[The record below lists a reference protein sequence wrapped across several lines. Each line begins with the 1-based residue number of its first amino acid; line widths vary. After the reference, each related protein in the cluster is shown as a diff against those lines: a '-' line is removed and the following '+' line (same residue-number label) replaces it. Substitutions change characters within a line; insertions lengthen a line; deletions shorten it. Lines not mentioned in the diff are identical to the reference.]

1 MINKIL
7 VANRGEIACRIIK
20 ACKEMQIS
28 TVAVYSDV
36 DSESPHVLMAD
47 EAILI
52 GPANPSESYLN
63 FDKIVGAAK
72 QTSSDAI
79 HPGYGFLSENGD
91 FAKYVNDSDLVFIG
105 PNPDTIKLMG
115 DKAESKKMMAEAG
128 VPTIPGND
136 GELSGNVDAVARD
149 IGYPL
154 MVKAAAGGGGKGMR
168 IVESPEELESAIE
181 AASSEARNSF
191 GNDTLILEK
200 YLDQPRHLEV
210 QILGDQQGNVIH
222 LYERECSI
230 QRRHQKIIE
239 ESPSPAINNKLRKM
253 MGEAAVK
260 AATAVNYSNAGTVEF
275 LFQDGKF
282 YFLEMNT
289 RIQVEHGVTEMV
301 CGIDLVKWQIR
312 IARGE
317 SLDMVQ
323 KDVKQRG
330 HSIECRIYAEDPS
343 RNFLPTPGIVR
354 KMVLPEGSGIRN
366 DVGVEEGQEITS
378 DYDPLLA
385 KLVVW
390 DSNRSDAIHRMDSA
404 LGQFVI
410 LGLITN
416 QPFLR
421 DIMKRKMLFN
431 LNAGYNWV
439 DARDVAKS
447 AIKCVDYGKTNQNY
461 ILAGEWASLP
471 QIAKF
476 VSNKLNIRTTY
487 ATFPLWTAY
496 AGIPFSWIKSKITSE
511 RPSLTHGGLH
521 ALAIQ
526 PKIISDELAQKEL
539 GHSTRTLEQT
549 INDTIDWTQ
558 NHVN

>member
-1 MINKIL
+1 MIKKIL

-52 GPANPSESYLN
+52 GPANPSESYLD
-63 FDKIVGAAK
+63 FDKIVDAAK
-72 QTSSDAI
+72 QTNSDAI

-91 FAKYVNDSDLVFIG
+91 FAKYVNNSDLVFIG
-105 PNPDTIKLMG
+105 PDPDTIKLMG

-168 IVESPEELESAIE
+168 IVESPEGLESAIE

-260 AATAVNYSNAGTVEF
+260 AAKAVNYSNAGTVEF
-275 LFQDGKF
+275 LFQDSKF

-312 IARGE
+312 IADGE
-317 SLDMVQ
+317 ALDFTQ
-323 KDVKQRG
+323 NDVKQRG
-330 HSIECRIYAEDPS
+330 HSIECRVYAEDPS
-343 RNFLPTPGIVR
+343 RDFLPTPGLIR
-354 KMVLPEGSGIRN
+354 KMILPEGSGIRN
-366 DVGVEEGQEITS
+366 DVGVSEGQEVTS

-385 KLVVW
+385 KVVVL
-390 DSNRSDAIHRMDSA
+390 DSCRNSAINRMDYA
-404 LGQFVI
+404 LSNFVI

-421 DIMKRKMLFN
+421 DIMKSEPYCKASFSTRF
-431 LNAGYNWV
+431 V
-439 DARDVAKS
+439 D
-447 AIKCVDYGKTNQNY
+447 
-461 ILAGEWASLP
+461 EH
-471 QIAKF
+471 
-476 VSNKLNIRTTY
+476 
-487 ATFPLWTAY
+487 
-496 AGIPFSWIKSKITSE
+496 FSDW
-511 RPSLTHGGLH
+511 
-521 ALAIQ
+521 
-526 PKIISDELAQKEL
+526 EL
-539 GHSTRTLEQT
+539 GNPSPEVVATALLTSKSTPEKVSTPSSRDPYSPWSSKGT
-549 INDTIDWTQ
+549 WRQ
-558 NHVN
+558 NL

>member
-1 MINKIL
+1 MIKKIL

-28 TVAVYSDV
+28 AVAVYSDV

-52 GPANPSESYLN
+52 GPANPSESYLD
-63 FDKIVGAAK
+63 FDKIVDAAK
-72 QTSSDAI
+72 QTNSDAI

-105 PNPDTIKLMG
+105 PDPDTIKLMG

-253 MGEAAVK
+253 MCEAAVK
-260 AATAVNYSNAGTVEF
+260 AAKVVNYSNAGTVEF

-366 DVGVEEGQEITS
+366 DVGVEEGQ
-378 DYDPLLA
+378 
-385 KLVVW
+385 
-390 DSNRSDAIHRMDSA
+390 R
-404 LGQFVI
+404 
-410 LGLITN
+410 
-416 QPFLR
+416 
-421 DIMKRKMLFN
+421 
-431 LNAGYNWV
+431 
-439 DARDVAKS
+439 
-447 AIKCVDYGKTNQNY
+447 
-461 ILAGEWASLP
+461 
-471 QIAKF
+471 
-476 VSNKLNIRTTY
+476 
-487 ATFPLWTAY
+487 
-496 AGIPFSWIKSKITSE
+496 
-511 RPSLTHGGLH
+511 
-521 ALAIQ
+521 
-526 PKIISDELAQKEL
+526 
-539 GHSTRTLEQT
+539 
-549 INDTIDWTQ
+549 
-558 NHVN
+558 

>member
-1 MINKIL
+1 MIKKIL

-52 GPANPSESYLN
+52 GPANPSESYLD
-63 FDKIVGAAK
+63 FDKIVDAAK
-72 QTSSDAI
+72 QTNSDAI

-91 FAKYVNDSDLVFIG
+91 FAKYVNNSDLVFIG
-105 PNPDTIKLMG
+105 PDPDTIKLMG

-168 IVESPEELESAIE
+168 IVESPEGLESAIE

-260 AATAVNYSNAGTVEF
+260 AAKAVNYSNAGTVEF
-275 LFQDGKF
+275 LFQDSKF

-312 IARGE
+312 IADGE
-317 SLDMVQ
+317 ALDFTQ
-323 KDVKQRG
+323 NDVKQRG
-330 HSIECRIYAEDPS
+330 HSIECRVYAEDPS
-343 RNFLPTPGIVR
+343 RDFLPTPGIIR
-354 KMVLPEGSGIRN
+354 KMILPEGSGIRN
-366 DVGVEEGQEITS
+366 DVGVSEGQEVTS

-385 KLVVW
+385 KVVVW
-390 DSNRSDAIHRMDSA
+390 DSCRNSAINRMDYA
-404 LGQFVI
+404 LSNFVI

-421 DIMKRKMLFN
+421 DIMNNESYRKASFSTGFVKEHFSDWEISAPSPEVMAAAL
-431 LNAGYNWV
+431 LGSKSTPEKSR
-439 DARDVAKS
+439 ARSSRDPYSPWSSKES
-447 AIKCVDYGKTNQNY
+447 WRQN
-461 ILAGEWASLP
+461 
-471 QIAKF
+471 
-476 VSNKLNIRTTY
+476 V
-487 ATFPLWTAY
+487 
-496 AGIPFSWIKSKITSE
+496 
-511 RPSLTHGGLH
+511 
-521 ALAIQ
+521 
-526 PKIISDELAQKEL
+526 
-539 GHSTRTLEQT
+539 
-549 INDTIDWTQ
+549 
-558 NHVN
+558 

>member
-1 MINKIL
+1 MIKKIL

-52 GPANPSESYLN
+52 GPANPSESYLD
-63 FDKIVGAAK
+63 FDKIVDAAK
-72 QTSSDAI
+72 QTNSDAI

-91 FAKYVNDSDLVFIG
+91 FAKYVNDSNLVFIG
-105 PNPDTIKLMG
+105 PDSDTIKLMG

-128 VPTIPGND
+128 IPTIPGND

-168 IVESPEELESAIE
+168 IVESPDELESAIE

-260 AATAVNYSNAGTVEF
+260 AAKAVNYSNAGTVEF

-366 DVGVEEGQEITS
+366 DVGVEEGQEVTS

-421 DIMKRKMLFN
+421 DIMKSESYRKASFSTRF
-431 LNAGYNWV
+431 V
-439 DARDVAKS
+439 DEYFSDWELESPSPEVIVTALLASKS
-447 AIKCVDYGKTNQNY
+447 APEKVSPPSSRDPYSPWSSKGTWRQN
-461 ILAGEWASLP
+461 L
-471 QIAKF
+471 
-476 VSNKLNIRTTY
+476 
-487 ATFPLWTAY
+487 
-496 AGIPFSWIKSKITSE
+496 
-511 RPSLTHGGLH
+511 
-521 ALAIQ
+521 
-526 PKIISDELAQKEL
+526 
-539 GHSTRTLEQT
+539 
-549 INDTIDWTQ
+549 
-558 NHVN
+558 

>member
-1 MINKIL
+1 MIKKIL

-52 GPANPSESYLN
+52 GPANPSESYLD
-63 FDKIVGAAK
+63 FDKIVDAAK
-72 QTSSDAI
+72 QTNSDAI

-105 PNPDTIKLMG
+105 PDPDTIKLMG

-168 IVESPEELESAIE
+168 IVESPEGLESAIE

-260 AATAVNYSNAGTVEF
+260 AAKAVNYSNAGTVEF
-275 LFQDGKF
+275 LFQDSKF

-312 IARGE
+312 IADGE
-317 SLDMVQ
+317 ALDFTQ
-323 KDVKQRG
+323 NDVKQRG
-330 HSIECRIYAEDPS
+330 HSIECRVYAEDPS
-343 RNFLPTPGIVR
+343 RDFLPTPGLIR
-354 KMVLPEGSGIRN
+354 KMILPEGSGIRN
-366 DVGVEEGQEITS
+366 DVGVSEGQEVTS

-385 KLVVW
+385 KVVVW
-390 DSNRSDAIHRMDSA
+390 DSSRNSAINRMDYA
-404 LGQFVI
+404 LSNFVI

-421 DIMKRKMLFN
+421 DIMKSEPYCKASFSTRFVEEHFSDWELGN
-431 LNAGYNWV
+431 PSPEV
-439 DARDVAKS
+439 VATALLASKS
-447 AIKCVDYGKTNQNY
+447 APEKVSTVSSRDPYSPWSSKGSWRQN
-461 ILAGEWASLP
+461 I
-471 QIAKF
+471 
-476 VSNKLNIRTTY
+476 
-487 ATFPLWTAY
+487 
-496 AGIPFSWIKSKITSE
+496 
-511 RPSLTHGGLH
+511 
-521 ALAIQ
+521 
-526 PKIISDELAQKEL
+526 
-539 GHSTRTLEQT
+539 
-549 INDTIDWTQ
+549 
-558 NHVN
+558 

>member
-1 MINKIL
+1 MIKKIL
-7 VANRGEIACRIIK
+7 IANRGEIACRIIK

-47 EAILI
+47 EAISI
-52 GPANPSESYLN
+52 GPANPSESYLD
-63 FDKIVGAAK
+63 FDKIVDAAK
-72 QTSSDAI
+72 ETNSDAI

-91 FAKYVNDSDLVFIG
+91 FAKYVNDSNLVFIG
-105 PNPDTIKLMG
+105 PDPDTIKLMG

-200 YLDQPRHLEV
+200 YLNQPRHLEV

-260 AATAVNYSNAGTVEF
+260 AAKAVKYSNAGTVEF

-366 DVGVEEGQEITS
+366 DVGVEEGQEVTS

-421 DIMKRKMLFN
+421 DIMKSESYRKASFSTRF
-431 LNAGYNWV
+431 V
-439 DARDVAKS
+439 DEHFSDWELGPPSPEVIATALLASKS
-447 AIKCVDYGKTNQNY
+447 APEKVSTASSRDPYSPWSSKGTWRQN
-461 ILAGEWASLP
+461 I
-471 QIAKF
+471 
-476 VSNKLNIRTTY
+476 
-487 ATFPLWTAY
+487 
-496 AGIPFSWIKSKITSE
+496 
-511 RPSLTHGGLH
+511 
-521 ALAIQ
+521 
-526 PKIISDELAQKEL
+526 
-539 GHSTRTLEQT
+539 
-549 INDTIDWTQ
+549 
-558 NHVN
+558 

>member
-1 MINKIL
+1 MIKKIL
-7 VANRGEIACRIIK
+7 IANRGEIACRIIK

-28 TVAVYSDV
+28 AVAVYSDV

-52 GPANPSESYLN
+52 GPANPSESYLD
-63 FDKIVGAAK
+63 FDKIVDAAK
-72 QTSSDAI
+72 QTNSDAI

-105 PNPDTIKLMG
+105 PDPDTIKLMG

-253 MGEAAVK
+253 MCEAAVK
-260 AATAVNYSNAGTVEF
+260 AAKVVNYSNAGTVEF

-312 IARGE
+312 IAGGE

-354 KMVLPEGSGIRN
+354 KMILPEGSGIRN
-366 DVGVEEGQEITS
+366 DVGVEEGQEVTS
-378 DYDPLLA
+378 DYDPLLS

-404 LGQFVI
+404 LGQLVI

-416 QPFLR
+416 QPFLK
-421 DIMKRKMLFN
+421 DIMKNESYRKASFSTRF
-431 LNAGYNWV
+431 V
-439 DARDVAKS
+439 DEHFSDWELGIPSPEVIATALLASKS
-447 AIKCVDYGKTNQNY
+447 APEKVSPASSRDPYSPWSSKGTWRQN
-461 ILAGEWASLP
+461 I
-471 QIAKF
+471 
-476 VSNKLNIRTTY
+476 
-487 ATFPLWTAY
+487 
-496 AGIPFSWIKSKITSE
+496 
-511 RPSLTHGGLH
+511 
-521 ALAIQ
+521 
-526 PKIISDELAQKEL
+526 
-539 GHSTRTLEQT
+539 
-549 INDTIDWTQ
+549 
-558 NHVN
+558 

>member
-1 MINKIL
+1 MIKKIL
-7 VANRGEIACRIIK
+7 IANRGEIACRIIK

-28 TVAVYSDV
+28 AVAVYSDV

-52 GPANPSESYLN
+52 GPANPSESYLD
-63 FDKIVGAAK
+63 FDKIVDAAK
-72 QTSSDAI
+72 QTNSDAI

-105 PNPDTIKLMG
+105 PDPDTIKLMG

-253 MGEAAVK
+253 MCEAAVK
-260 AATAVNYSNAGTVEF
+260 AAKVVNYSNAGTVEF

-354 KMVLPEGSGIRN
+354 KMILPEGSGIRN
-366 DVGVEEGQEITS
+366 DVGVEEGQEVTS
-378 DYDPLLA
+378 DYDPLLS

-421 DIMKRKMLFN
+421 DIMKNESYRKASFSTRFVGEHFSDWELGSPSPEVIATA
-431 LNAGYNWV
+431 LLAS
-439 DARDVAKS
+439 KS
-447 AIKCVDYGKTNQNY
+447 APEKVSPASSRDPYSPWSSKGTWRQN
-461 ILAGEWASLP
+461 I
-471 QIAKF
+471 
-476 VSNKLNIRTTY
+476 
-487 ATFPLWTAY
+487 
-496 AGIPFSWIKSKITSE
+496 
-511 RPSLTHGGLH
+511 
-521 ALAIQ
+521 
-526 PKIISDELAQKEL
+526 
-539 GHSTRTLEQT
+539 
-549 INDTIDWTQ
+549 
-558 NHVN
+558 

>member
-1 MINKIL
+1 MIKKIL

-52 GPANPSESYLN
+52 GPANPSESYLD
-63 FDKIVGAAK
+63 FDKIVDAAK
-72 QTSSDAI
+72 QTNSDAI

-91 FAKYVNDSDLVFIG
+91 FAKYVNNSDLVFIG
-105 PNPDTIKLMG
+105 PDPDTIKLMG

-168 IVESPEELESAIE
+168 IVESPEGLESAIE

-260 AATAVNYSNAGTVEF
+260 AAKAVNYSNAGTVEF
-275 LFQDGKF
+275 LFQDSKF

-312 IARGE
+312 IADGE
-317 SLDMVQ
+317 ALDFTQ
-323 KDVKQRG
+323 NDVKQRG
-330 HSIECRIYAEDPS
+330 HSIECRVYAEDPS
-343 RNFLPTPGIVR
+343 RDFLPTPGLIR
-354 KMVLPEGSGIRN
+354 KMILPEGSGIRN
-366 DVGVEEGQEITS
+366 DVGVSEGQEVTS

-385 KLVVW
+385 KVVVL
-390 DSNRSDAIHRMDSA
+390 DSCRNSAINRMDYA
-404 LGQFVI
+404 LSNFVI

-421 DIMKRKMLFN
+421 DIMKSEPYCKASFSTRFVEEHFSDWELGN
-431 LNAGYNWV
+431 PSPEV
-439 DARDVAKS
+439 VATALLASKS
-447 AIKCVDYGKTNQNY
+447 APEKVSTVSSRDPYSPWSSKGTWRQN
-461 ILAGEWASLP
+461 I
-471 QIAKF
+471 
-476 VSNKLNIRTTY
+476 
-487 ATFPLWTAY
+487 
-496 AGIPFSWIKSKITSE
+496 
-511 RPSLTHGGLH
+511 
-521 ALAIQ
+521 
-526 PKIISDELAQKEL
+526 
-539 GHSTRTLEQT
+539 
-549 INDTIDWTQ
+549 
-558 NHVN
+558 

>member
-1 MINKIL
+1 MINKVL

-36 DSESPHVLMAD
+36 DSGAPHVLMAD

-52 GPANPSESYLN
+52 GSATPSESYLN

-72 QTSSDAI
+72 QTNSDAI

-91 FAKYVNDSDLVFIG
+91 FAKYSSDSGLVFIG
-105 PNPDTIKLMG
+105 PDPETIKLMG
-115 DKAESKKMMAEAG
+115 DKAESKKMMAKAG
-128 VPTIPGND
+128 VPTIPGNE
-136 GELSGNVDAVARD
+136 GELSGNIDAVARD

-168 IVESPEELESAIE
+168 VVESPEALESAIE
-181 AASSEARNSF
+181 SASNEARNSF

-200 YLDQPRHLEV
+200 FLDQPRHIEI
-210 QILGDQQGNVIH
+210 QILGDKQGNVIH

-239 ESPSPAINNKLRKM
+239 ESPSPAINNKIRKM
-253 MGEAAVK
+253 MGETAVK
-260 AATAVNYSNAGTVEF
+260 AAKAVNYSNAGTVEF

-289 RIQVEHGVTEMV
+289 RLQVEHGVTEMV

-312 IARGE
+312 IAKGE
-317 SLDMVQ
+317 SLDMAQ
-323 KDVKQRG
+323 KDIKQRG

-343 RNFLPTPGIVR
+343 RDFLPTPGIVR

-366 DVGVEEGQEITS
+366 DVGIREGQEVTS
-378 DYDPLLA
+378 AYDPLLA

-390 DSNRSDAIHRMDSA
+390 DSSRSDAIRRMDSA

-421 DIMKRKMLFN
+421 DIMNNESYRKASFTTGFVKEHFSGWEISAPSPEVMAAAL
-431 LNAGYNWV
+431 LCS
-439 DARDVAKS
+439 KS
-447 AIKCVDYGKTNQNY
+447 TPEK
-461 ILAGEWASLP
+461 
-471 QIAKF
+471 
-476 VSNKLNIRTTY
+476 
-487 ATFPLWTAY
+487 
-496 AGIPFSWIKSKITSE
+496 
-511 RPSLTHGGLH
+511 
-521 ALAIQ
+521 
-526 PKIISDELAQKEL
+526 
-539 GHSTRTLEQT
+539 TRTRSSR
-549 INDTIDWTQ
+549 DPYSPWSSKGSWRQ
-558 NHVN
+558 NV

>member
-1 MINKIL
+1 MIKKIL

-28 TVAVYSDV
+28 AVAVYSDV

-52 GPANPSESYLN
+52 GPANPSESYLD
-63 FDKIVGAAK
+63 FDKIVDAAK
-72 QTSSDAI
+72 QTNSDAI

-91 FAKYVNDSDLVFIG
+91 FAKYVNDSNLVFIG
-105 PNPDTIKLMG
+105 PDPDTIKLMG

-253 MGEAAVK
+253 MCEAAVK
-260 AATAVNYSNAGTVEF
+260 AAKVVNYSNAGTVEF

-354 KMVLPEGSGIRN
+354 KMILPEGSGIRN
-366 DVGVEEGQEITS
+366 DVGVEEGQEVTS
-378 DYDPLLA
+378 DYDPLLS

-421 DIMKRKMLFN
+421 DIMKNESYRKASFSTRF
-431 LNAGYNWV
+431 V
-439 DARDVAKS
+439 D
-447 AIKCVDYGKTNQNY
+447 
-461 ILAGEWASLP
+461 EH
-471 QIAKF
+471 
-476 VSNKLNIRTTY
+476 
-487 ATFPLWTAY
+487 
-496 AGIPFSWIKSKITSE
+496 FSDW
-511 RPSLTHGGLH
+511 
-521 ALAIQ
+521 
-526 PKIISDELAQKEL
+526 EL
-539 GHSTRTLEQT
+539 GAHLRKL
-549 INDTIDWTQ
+549 
-558 NHVN
+558 